1 MAATDNRALGRLAST
16 SAFVF
21 VISQRFVQDEG
32 ASVAQLRELLGLTIE
47 AISFI
52 LLLIDYKL
60 PDTIKLYVESAISLK
75 D

>member
-1 MAATDNRALGRLAST
+1 VAATDNRALGRLAST
-16 SAFVF
+16 SAFVL

>member
-1 MAATDNRALGRLAST
+1 M
-16 SAFVF
+16 
-21 VISQRFVQDEG
+21 QDEE

-60 PDTIKLYVESAISLK
+60 PDTINLCAKPAITLES
-75 D
+75 

>member
-1 MAATDNRALGRLAST
+1 M
-16 SAFVF
+16 
-21 VISQRFVQDEG
+21 QDEG